1 MGAAAQRP
9 RRARR
14 LGFPGCRDDRKR
26 PRGGGPI
33 QAPPPYSRPAPAR
46 RFLPTRKQIPGLKGR
61 FPGEDFTVSRSNS
74 LVGAPSALSSAPRG
88 RRPADVAVPARG
100 QPRLV
105 HRRSA
110 ARSGGK
116 IAERLVP
123 DLSASVL
130 FTFSPPHPAPGQ
142 VPSEVYPPAL
152 EDRVVSSRLIL
163 TLDPADPCPLLS
175 TLPHSHPILGRSTVT
190 PQAFPSQSPLQR
202 GPRAPCWERSPAPAC
217 DTSLAVP
224 VGMCLHPGCLAGK
237 RALPLQGLLHS
248 ILGIPRWGKGRPR
261 EN

>member
-46 RFLPTRKQIPGLKGR
+46 RFLPTRKQILGLKGR
-61 FPGEDFTVSRSNS
+61 FPGEGFTVSRSNS

-110 ARSGGK
+110 AGSGGK
-116 IAERLVP
+116 LAFQEE
-123 DLSASVL
+123 
-130 FTFSPPHPAPGQ
+130 GQ
-142 VPSEVYPPAL
+142 
-152 EDRVVSSRLIL
+152 
-163 TLDPADPCPLLS
+163 TQGPCPASQPSKAPPVLNIE
-175 TLPHSHPILGRSTVT
+175 TGAH
-190 PQAFPSQSPLQR
+190 SQS
-202 GPRAPCWERSPAPAC
+202 
-217 DTSLAVP
+217 
-224 VGMCLHPGCLAGK
+224 
-237 RALPLQGLLHS
+237 
-248 ILGIPRWGKGRPR
+248 
-261 EN
+261 